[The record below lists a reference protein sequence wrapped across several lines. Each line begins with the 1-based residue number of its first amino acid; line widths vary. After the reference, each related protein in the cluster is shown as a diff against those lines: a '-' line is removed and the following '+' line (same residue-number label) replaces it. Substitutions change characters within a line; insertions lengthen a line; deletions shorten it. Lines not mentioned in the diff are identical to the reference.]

1 MNMDVPDNNPGQPVA
16 EGSFESADK
25 NLRKT
30 MGFSHLLFM
39 SLAAIIG
46 SGWLFASLKGAALAG
61 PAVILSWVIGGI
73 LVIFIALTY
82 AELSGM
88 LPRSGSLSRYPNL
101 THGAYFGWFM
111 GWAYFLAAVTV
122 PAIEAEAVV
131 TYVGGQTDVG
141 LVHTVDGVPVMEWPN
156 GVLFGIGL
164 MILFFI
170 LNYFGIK
177 LLAEVNRWV
186 TLWKLVIPTIS
197 AIFLF
202 TVVKGGNYHSYH
214 GGFAPTGAASI
225 FSAIATAGILFA
237 YLGFRQALDFAGEAR
252 NPQRDVPRATIL
264 GVLIAMG
271 VYVLLQVVFIG
282 VINWKNAGI
291 APGDWHG
298 LLSSSWASAPFVD
311 AFRAA
316 GVGWLAT
323 YAWVLLVDAGISPSG
338 TGWVYMGAA
347 TRNVYGVAVHGF
359 IPRVFQRSNRWGIP
373 WAAALV
379 AGVVG
384 TLVMY
389 PAPSWYELV
398 GIITG
403 MTALTYIGGGIAVPL
418 LRKHAPGLRRPF
430 RLSWYW
436 LWSPLSFLAAILVV
450 YWGGYATDVQLYAAV
465 FLGLP
470 IFVWYYAPRN
480 GWFPASTAR
489 MLAAAAGLVFLAAWC
504 YIQAEGGIV
513 MRVAPSA
520 TGIAAPGSWG
530 FVVYYVAMVA
540 DILFFCAA
548 IWGLAGPK
556 GRKDVMSGIWVI
568 AMLLALLPVDYYGK
582 FGPEAKPAIGFPYET
597 FIAMGIGLVAW
608 GWAILAGYNT
618 DALQD
623 ITASAAGQEEVTS
636 GAAV

>member
-1 MNMDVPDNNPGQPVA
+1 MNVPDSHPGQPAA
-16 EGSFESADK
+16 EGSFETADR

-30 MGFSHLLFM
+30 MGFSHLLFL

-61 PAVILSWVIGGI
+61 PAVILAWVIGAI
-73 LVIFIALTY
+73 LVIFVALTY
-82 AELSGM
+82 AELSAM

-101 THGAYFGWFM
+101 THGPFFGWFM
-111 GWAYFLAAVTV
+111 GWAYFLASVTV

-131 TYVGGQTDVG
+131 TYVGGQTDIG
-141 LVHTVDGVPVMEWPN
+141 LVHTVDGVPVMKWPN
-156 GVLFGIGL
+156 GVLFGLGL
-164 MILFFI
+164 MVLFFI

-186 TLWKLVIPTIS
+186 TVWKLVIPTIT

-202 TVVKGGNYHSYH
+202 TVVHGSNYHSYK
-214 GGFAPTGAASI
+214 GGFAPTGASSI

-252 NPQRDVPRATIL
+252 NPQRDVPQATIL
-264 GVLIAMG
+264 SVLIAMV

-282 VINWKNAGI
+282 VINWKAAGI
-291 APGDWHG
+291 APGDWPG

-311 AFRAA
+311 ATRAA

-323 YAWVLLVDAGISPSG
+323 YAWVLLVDAGVSPSG

-347 TRNVYGVAVHGF
+347 TRNVYGVSVHGF
-359 IPRVFQRSNRWGIP
+359 IPRAFQRPNRWGIP
-373 WAAALV
+373 WASALV
-379 AGVVG
+379 SAAIGM
-384 TLVMY
+384 LFIY

-418 LRKHAPGLRRPF
+418 LRKHAPGLHRPF

-436 LWSPLSFLAAILVV
+436 LWSTLSFLAAILIV
-450 YWGGYATDVQLYAAV
+450 YWGGYAVDIQLYAAV

-470 IFVWYYAPRN
+470 IFVWYFARRN
-480 GWFPASTAR
+480 EWFPANASKQWAA
-489 MLAAAAGLVFLAAWC
+489 LAGVVFLGAWF
-504 YIQAEGGIV
+504 YIQDRGGIV
-513 MRVAPSA
+513 LRVVPSS
-520 TGIAAPGSWG
+520 TGVGAPGSWG
-530 FVVYYVAMVA
+530 FVVYFVAMAA
-540 DILFFCAA
+540 DVLFLSVA
-548 IWGLAGPK
+548 IWALAGPK
-556 GRKDVMSGIWVI
+556 GRRAVLGAIWVFV
-568 AMLLALLPVDYYGK
+568 MLFALLPVDYYGK

-597 FIAMGIGLVAW
+597 FIAIGIGLACYA
-608 GWAILAGYNT
+608 WAIRAGYKT
-618 DALQD
+618 EALQD
-623 ITASAAGQEEVTS
+623 ITDQAAGEVPS
-636 GAAV
+636 GRGAT

>member
-1 MNMDVPDNNPGQPVA
+1 MRMDVPDNHSGQPEA
-16 EGSFESADK
+16 TGSFESADK
-25 NLRKT
+25 RLRKT
-30 MGFSHLLFM
+30 MGFTHLLFL

-61 PAVILSWVIGGI
+61 PAVILSWVIGAI
-73 LVIFIALTY
+73 LVIFVALTY

-141 LVHTVDGVPVMEWPN
+141 LVHTVDGVPVMKWPN
-156 GVLFGIGL
+156 GVLFGVGL
-164 MILFFI
+164 MFLFFI

-177 LLAEVNRWV
+177 LLSEVNRWV
-186 TLWKLVIPTIS
+186 TVWKLVIPTIS

-202 TVVKGGNYHSYH
+202 TVVHGSNYHAYH

-264 GVLIAMG
+264 SVLIAMV
-271 VYVLLQVVFIG
+271 VYVLLQITFIG
-282 VINWKNAGI
+282 VINWKAAGI
-291 APGDWHG
+291 APGNWGG
-298 LLSSSWASAPFVD
+298 LLSTPWATAPFLD

-323 YAWVLLVDAGISPSG
+323 YAWVLLVDAGISPAG
-338 TGWVYMGAA
+338 TGWVYMGAT

-359 IPRVFQRSNRWGIP
+359 IPKVFQRSNSWGIP
-373 WAAALV
+373 WASALV
-379 AGVVG
+379 AAVVG
-384 TLVMY
+384 ILFMY

-418 LRKHAPGLRRPF
+418 LRKHAPNLRRPF

-436 LWSPLSFLAAILVV
+436 LWSPLSFLAAILIV
-450 YWGGYATDVQLYAAV
+450 YWGGYAVDVQLYAAV

-470 IFVWYYAPRN
+470 VFVWYYAPRN
-480 GWFPASTAR
+480 AWFPTSTAR
-489 MLAAAAGLVFLAAWC
+489 WLAAAAGVVFLAAWC
-504 YIQAEGGIV
+504 YIQDSGGIV
-513 MRVAPSA
+513 MRVVPAN

-530 FVVYYVAMVA
+530 FVVYFVAQAA
-540 DILFFCAA
+540 DVLFFCAA
-548 IWGLAGPK
+548 IWALAGQK
-556 GRKDVMSGIWVI
+556 GRKDVLSGAWVI
-568 AMLLALLPVDYYGK
+568 VMLLALLPVDYYGK
-582 FGPEAKPAIGFPYET
+582 FGPEARPAIGFPYET
-597 FIAMGIGLVAW
+597 FIAIGIGLACYA
-608 GWAILAGYNT
+608 WAILAGYNT
-618 DALQD
+618 EALQD
-623 ITASAAGQEEVTS
+623 ITRHAPGEVPAGSV
-636 GAAV
+636 AV